1 MDKIAAITKAYQIA
15 TLTYPSFEVIELL
28 KPIPFERILELLL
41 IMRQSPRPVKS
52 PLNFLRRAIEEN
64 WTPETM
70 PEKVN
75 RHMQYLEENFY
86 VRKGYSID
94 EAREI
99 VQRNRDKDFNS
110 WEAGR

>member
-1 MDKIAAITKAYQIA
+1 MNRGSIKEIATAYQIA

-28 KPIPFERILELLL
+28 KPIPFERVLELLL

-52 PLNFLRRAIEEN
+52 PLNFLKRAIQEN
-64 WTPETM
+64 WSPETM

-75 RHMQYLEENFY
+75 RHVEYLEENIY
-86 VRKGYSID
+86 VRRGYSID

-99 VQRNRDKDFNS
+99 VQKKRRG
-110 WEAGR
+110 E

>member
-1 MDKIAAITKAYQIA
+1 MDRGSIKEIATAYQIA

-28 KPIPFERILELLL
+28 KPIPFERVLELLL

-52 PLNFLRRAIEEN
+52 PLNFLKRAIQEN
-64 WTPETM
+64 WSPETM

-75 RHMQYLEENFY
+75 RHMEYLEENIY
-86 VRKGYSID
+86 VRRGYSID

-99 VQRNRDKDFNS
+99 VQKKRR
-110 WEAGR
+110 

>member
-1 MDKIAAITKAYQIA
+1 MERGSVKEIATAYQIA

-28 KPIPFERILELLL
+28 KSITFERVLELLL

-52 PLNFLRRAIEEN
+52 PLNFLKRAIQEN
-64 WTPETM
+64 WSPETM

-75 RHMQYLEENFY
+75 RHIEYLEENIY
-86 VRKGYSID
+86 VRRGYSID

-99 VQRNRDKDFNS
+99 VQQKRRG
-110 WEAGR
+110 E

>member
-1 MDKIAAITKAYQIA
+1 MEAGNVHAIAMAYQIA

-28 KPIPFERILELLL
+28 RPLPFERVLELLL
-41 IMRQSPRPVKS
+41 IMRQSPRSVKS
-52 PLNFLRRAIEEN
+52 PLNFLRRAIHEN
-64 WTPETM
+64 WSAETM

-75 RHMQYLEENFY
+75 RHIKYVEENFY

-99 VQRNRDKDFNS
+99 VQKKRRQGN
-110 WEAGR
+110 

>member
-1 MDKIAAITKAYQIA
+1 MDKIGAITKAYQIA

-28 KPIPFERILELLL
+28 KPLALERTLDLLL

-75 RHMQYLEENFY
+75 RHIQYIEENFY

-99 VQRNRDKDFNS
+99 VQRNRDKEINS
-110 WEAGR
+110 WGAKG

>member
-1 MDKIAAITKAYQIA
+1 MQSGNIRAIATAYQIA

-28 KPIPFERILELLL
+28 NPLDFERVLELLL

-52 PLNFLRRAIEEN
+52 PLNFLRRALQEN
-64 WTPETM
+64 WTAETM

-75 RHMQYLEENFY
+75 RHIEYVEENHY
-86 VRKGYSID
+86 VRRGHSID

-99 VQRNRDKDFNS
+99 VQQKRRG
-110 WEAGR
+110 E